1 MPLVKLHTSL
11 GNIQIE
17 LDEQATPET
26 TQNFIKYVRAGFYNG
41 TIFHRVIKNFMIQ
54 GGGFGTDMQQKEA
67 NSTISN
73 EAKTGLKNK
82 KGTISMARTN
92 APHSASSQ
100 FFINVADNDFLYLNR
115 QTPSGFVFCDLGR
128 SPEGHYFFIKISHP
142 ATTRRSGHED
152 VPTEDIFLLS
162 AEEVPAE

>member
-100 FFINVADNDFLYLNR
+100 FFINVADNDFLDFKSE
-115 QTPSGFVFCDLGR
+115 TPSGYGYCAFGR
-128 SPEGHYFFIKISHP
+128 VTEGLDIVMKISEA